1 MPAFSFEKITP
12 PVHPGPVAPVEQK
25 QRGVIV
31 QFLGRFVE
39 ARVRRVPK
47 QDEVANARR
56 EPAAS
61 E

>member
-12 PVHPGPVAPVEQK
+12 PVHHGPVAPVGQK

-31 QFLGRFVE
+31 QFLGRLVE
-39 ARVRRVPK
+39 SRVRRVPK
-47 QDEVANARR
+47 QDKTAIAHR